1 MKTPVLLS
9 LGIVLLFVLA
19 ACTPAAPQ
27 ASPTALPTAP
37 TVIAAA
43 PTAAPPTSAPT
54 ASATASPMGTVSPL
68 PPTATASPI
77 PPAAIPTT
85 VPSSPT
91 AVLPTATVTPAKG
104 DPAEGAKIWP
114 TLRCVRC
121 HGPNA
126 EGRSGP
132 QLAGTGLTFEQVLLQ
147 VRTGADPM
155 PAFSPNEVS
164 DQQVRHIHA
173 WLQSIKPPT
182 ATAAPATATPAPGA
196 AAPAAPPAPTR
207 TQSAPPNYPTG
218 ALTAFWGSVNDLK
231 VKSDFAKDLPARRA
245 QDDAGRLGLL
255 KQYAGEATGLGGQAL
270 AQGNQALGE
279 VTNETVKTTI
289 RQALAAVQ
297 GITDQANQATGQ
309 GSYAAAWSKAAE
321 MARLSRIEAWPW
333 ATQAVRDAGLVGT
346 VSVRVT
352 NQAGQP
358 IPNAFVT
365 VLTARNPVGVQTD
378 AAGRATIPNAAA
390 VPALQVKAYAAGLV
404 YHEVH
409 VNLAPGATAN
419 ATIALPGPSSGG
431 VAPVVAGASITPA
444 TGPGDA
450 TVTLRMQ
457 ATDPQ
462 GALDLAEDQLFAL
475 NPALGVAYVLNAAG
489 GNQYQFAAQL
499 PNLPAGTHTWY
510 FFAVDHECNTSNIVP
525 VTFVVK

>member
-1 MKTPVLLS
+1 MKKSVLLA
-9 LGIVLLFVLA
+9 LGIILLLA
-19 ACTPAAPQ
+19 VAGCTSAAPTIVPTEPP
-27 ASPTALPTAP
+27 PTA
-37 TVIAAA
+37 VVAAA
-43 PTAAPPTSAPT
+43 PTATTVPPT
-54 ASATASPMGTVSPL
+54 ATFSPVPS
-68 PPTATASPI
+68 TATASPR
-77 PPAAIPTT
+77 P
-85 VPSSPT
+85 PT
-91 AVLPTATVTPAKG
+91 ATPTAVPPSPVLPTATTVPVKG
-104 DPAEGAKIWP
+104 DPTEGAKIWP
-114 TLRCVRC
+114 TLRCARC

-126 EGRSGP
+126 EGKSGP

-147 VRTGADPM
+147 VRAGADPM
-155 PAFSPNEVS
+155 PAFTPAEVS
-164 DQQVRHIHA
+164 DAQVRHIHA

-182 ATAAPATATPAPGA
+182 PTAEPPTATPKPA
-196 AAPAAPPAPTR
+196 AGAPAAPPPSAPTR
-207 TQSAPPNYPTG
+207 IPPPNYPTG
-218 ALTAFWGSVNDLK
+218 ALTAFWQSVNDLK
-231 VKSDFAKDLPARRA
+231 VKSDFAKDLPARQA
-245 QDDAGRLGLL
+245 QDEAGRLGLL
-255 KQYAGEATGLGGQAL
+255 KQYAGEAAGLGGQAL

-279 VTNETVKTTI
+279 VTNEAVKAAL

-297 GITDQANQATGQ
+297 GITDQANQAAGQ
-309 GSYAAAWSKAAE
+309 GAYAAAWPKAAE

-346 VSVRVT
+346 VNVRVT
-352 NQAGQP
+352 NPAGQP

-390 VPALQVKAYAAGLV
+390 VPALQVKAYAAGRV

-409 VNLAPGATAN
+409 VNLASGATAN
-419 ATIALPGPSSGG
+419 ATIALPGLSSGG

-444 TGPGDA
+444 SGAGNA
-450 TVTLRMQ
+450 NVTFIMQ

-462 GALDLAEDQLFAL
+462 GAGNLAEDQLFAL

-510 FFAVDHECNTSNIVP
+510 FFAVDHECNTSGVLP
-525 VTFVVK
+525 VTYTVR